1 MSFTVRACKRPIIP
15 RKAAI
20 AAALAACALTIAGVA
35 LAEEFSSQYTST
47 AQRNCKK
54 VRASKGDGDWSVRS
68 CPGVAGLMVLLNED
82 DLRTTVSVGRTPAAA
97 GKEKAAMQ
105 GFGPFNFVGD
115 MLEWRS
121 VKGAAQPFATIL
133 RWMIADNENL
143 DKNSRPIS
151 APLLVVTRLAPGPVC
166 HVAYIDGRAN
176 AEPNKLARQ
185 AADENARAL
194 DCANKPLVIGERWR
208 AIALALP

>member
-1 MSFTVRACKRPIIP
+1 MRSFIGSITS
-15 RKAAI
+15 RKAAV
-20 AAALAACALTIAGVA
+20 AAALAACALNAAGVA

-54 VRASKGDGDWSVRS
+54 VKASKAVGDGDWSVNS
-68 CPGVAGLMVLLNED
+68 CPGVAGLVVLLNED
-82 DLRTTVSVGRTPAAA
+82 DLRTTVSVGRTIGAAE
-97 GKEKAAMQ
+97 KEKAAEQ
-105 GFGPFNFVGD
+105 GFRPFNFVGD
-115 MLEWRS
+115 TLEWRS
-121 VKGAAQPFATIL
+121 VKGAPRPFAIIQ

-151 APLLVVTRLAPGPVC
+151 VPLLVVTRLAPGPMC

-185 AADENARAL
+185 AADENARTF
-194 DCANKPLVIGERWR
+194 DCAGKPLVVGERGR
-208 AIALALP
+208 AIELALP